1 MPSLM
6 LNKKGVY
13 VMLTKT
19 PDVDEIIA
27 DVLNAQHD
35 LIVEDAVDEYLLA
48 EKDILTE
55 AVTAADRIADLEIDS
70 KYSEDT
76 KFLEDNDPE
85 KIEIDAF
92 IDASITDD
100 IDEDDL
106 FQDTLDDYDF
116 YDDDEVI
123 EDVEDVLCPYEDI
136 EALCDDEYD
145 YLDSLIDGDP
155 DVDF

>member
-1 MPSLM
+1 
-6 LNKKGVY
+6 
-13 VMLTKT
+13 MLTKMAS
-19 PDVDEIIA
+19 VDEIMA
-27 DVLNAQHD
+27 DILNAQRN
-35 LIVEDAVDEYLLA
+35 LIVEDAVDEYILA

-70 KYSEDT
+70 QYKNDT

-100 IDEDDL
+100 INGEDDL
-106 FQDTLDDYDF
+106 FQDTLDDCDF

-123 EDVEDVLCPYEDI
+123 EDVEDVLCPYDDI

-155 DVDF
+155 DTNF

>member
-1 MPSLM
+1 
-6 LNKKGVY
+6 
-13 VMLTKT
+13 MLTKMAS
-19 PDVDEIIA
+19 VDEIMA
-27 DVLNAQHD
+27 DILNAQRN
-35 LIVEDAVDEYLLA
+35 LIVEDAVDEYILA

-70 KYSEDT
+70 QYKSDT

-100 IDEDDL
+100 VNGEDDL
-106 FQDTLDDYDF
+106 FQDTLDDCDF

-123 EDVEDVLCPYEDI
+123 EDVEDVLCPYDDI

-155 DVDF
+155 DTNF